1 MTLNYSTLTKAQ
13 KRYVDSLIKMVPSV
27 AKTGTATRKEIL
39 DAHFALVAE
48 RKAGE
53 PKIGFPN
60 WLCNVSKVSR
70 GVYAIPLPAEKVA
83 KAKKAEK
90 LEESKLKQII
100 DESDEAFPEVE
111 DDFDSELAD
120 ITSSFAGQDD

>member
-1 MTLNYSTLTKAQ
+1 MTSLNYTTLTKAQ
-13 KRYVDSLIKMVPSV
+13 KRYVDSLLKMDPSV
-27 AKTGTATRKEIL
+27 AKTGTANRKQIL

-53 PKIGFPN
+53 PKVGFPN

-70 GVYAIPLPAEKVA
+70 GIYAIPLPEATTA

-90 LEESKLKQII
+90 LEESKLKKLI
-100 DESDEAFPEVE
+100 DDSDEAFPEVE
-111 DDFDSELAD
+111 EYYDEEVAAIS
-120 ITSSFAGQDD
+120 SSFETQD